1 MCVSVNKK
9 KQEEVEIIN
18 ILYCHKRKKKKCKD
32 KDKKAK
38 RTTPKKECLQS
49 PTIINT
55 KKINITLHDAS
66 NFGVY
71 AIVCE
76 LFPFPLRFSISK
88 DATVSAF
95 VVRFFLLRHNFVL
108 MPQYR
113 HITPSTTPNTAIAK
127 IPARNKTINKKK

>member
-1 MCVSVNKK
+1 MSTIPNNYKYEKNKK
-9 KQEEVEIIN
+9 SISHYMTHQIVV
-18 ILYCHKRKKKKCKD
+18 CV
-32 KDKKAK
+32 
-38 RTTPKKECLQS
+38 
-49 PTIINT
+49 
-55 KKINITLHDAS
+55 
-66 NFGVY
+66 VY

-127 IPARNKTINKKK
+127 IPARNKTINNKKNIKLKFSDDDEEEFIR